1 MRGGTII
8 VSLALVAG
16 TTPALADTKA
26 GVDAWQRGDY
36 RAAVKE
42 WREAARANDADAQF
56 NLGQAYKLGRGVPV
70 DLPVAESWYQKAA
83 EQGHPDAETSYGLI
97 LFQNGKRDQ
106 ARPWLERAVAR
117 GEPRAQLVLGTML
130 YNGDGVPRDWPRA
143 YALMV
148 RASGSGMEQATQVR
162 AQMDQYIPE
171 DQRRAGLDLARQYE
185 AQAQRPPL
193 PPVALAQN
201 AAPAPYAPPRAVRGQ
216 PAPPSAVADDAV
228 SSGRAPVPV
237 DGRYGVSGSA
247 PRVYGRGV
255 MPAPVEPGRTPAPI
269 RAAPPSAA
277 PARPAPARAPIAVAS
292 APIRGKSWRI
302 QFGAFRD
309 DGNARALWEQ
319 LKASVPALS
328 GAQPYLVRAGALT
341 KLQAGP
347 FASTAAVA
355 KACAAVKSG
364 VPGTPC
370 VPVAP

>member
-1 MRGGTII
+1 MRAGTII
-8 VSLALVAG
+8 AAAALLASAG
-16 TTPALADTKA
+16 PALADTKA
-26 GVDAWQRGDY
+26 GVEAWQRGDY
-36 RAAVKE
+36 RTAVNE
-42 WREAARANDADAQF
+42 WRAAARANDADAQF

-83 EQGHPDAETSYGLI
+83 AQGHPDAETNYGLI

-106 ARPWLERAVAR
+106 ARPWLEKAVAR

-185 AQAQRPPL
+185 AQAQRPAL
-193 PPVALAQN
+193 PPVAMAQN
-201 AAPAPYAPPRAVRGQ
+201 VPPPPSRPIRGQPVPPSAAVDEGVTAAPRPIPAPARDGRGAVSRPAPGVYGSGQVPPPAEPSRPVVTTRPAPRAPAPAP
-216 PAPPSAVADDAV
+216 
-228 SSGRAPVPV
+228 APVPV
-237 DGRYGVSGSA
+237 
-247 PRVYGRGV
+247 
-255 MPAPVEPGRTPAPI
+255 
-269 RAAPPSAA
+269 
-277 PARPAPARAPIAVAS
+277 
-292 APIRGKSWRI
+292 RGKGWRV

-309 DGNARALWEQ
+309 EANAKALWEQ
-319 LKASVPALS
+319 LKAGVPALA
-328 GAQPYLVRAGALT
+328 GAQPFLVHAGSLT
-341 KLQAGP
+341 RLQAGP
-347 FASTAAVA
+347 FASSAAVA
-355 KACAAVKSG
+355 KVCAGVKAG